1 MKKRKRQQRLNLG
14 KGSIISNSRVFDLSL
29 MENLVVEEN
38 VLSEEYCEYCS
49 SFVGITEKIKTRFPL
64 LTFTL
69 LPTNERLLA
78 YIKGD
83 LITADEIEKYGR
95 RTAIKMGITFPIFA
109 VFPLD
114 YQKRGIKIFDAC
126 NRIDRSKIEEKYL
139 HMNGKNELCTHKPV
153 DITPENA
160 VIDVLQS
167 AWHLYTEYKKYERTG
182 SFDLICYPH
191 GGNPNER

>member
-1 MKKRKRQQRLNLG
+1 MKKQKGQLSNLG
-14 KGSIISNSRVFDLSL
+14 KGTIISNSRVFDLSL
-29 MENLVVEEN
+29 MENLVVEEK
-38 VLSEEYCEYCS
+38 VTSEEYRRYCS
-49 SFVGITEKIKTRFPL
+49 SFVGITKKIKTRFPL

-69 LPTNERLLA
+69 LPTNERQLA

-83 LITADEIEKYGR
+83 LITADEVEKYGQR
-95 RTAIKMGITFPIFA
+95 VAVKMGITFPIFA

-114 YQKRGIKIFDAC
+114 YQKCGIKIFDAC
-126 NRIDRSKIEEKYL
+126 NRINKRKIEEKYL

-160 VIDVLQS
+160 VMDVLQS

-182 SFDLICYPH
+182 KFDLICYPH